1 MTKKTPSLVR
11 QQQIL
16 NAALEIIAT
25 QGLAN
30 LNMADLAL
38 AINVTPSNLYRHYK
52 NKAAILDAVLT
63 HLQKHIDQN
72 LTFADQY
79 ADDPLKKIHHA
90 LYLHAQMARA
100 NPVLLQIMVTG
111 KHYDK
116 AKEIQTI
123 LEGYRQ
129 RLCLWI
135 KEAQDM
141 DLIHASLSPESLFL
155 LFLGLIMPAAA
166 LLNMSID
173 SVDPVTHFETHWNTL
188 IHGLYIKNTI
198 PPNL

>member
-1 MTKKTPSLVR
+1 MTKKIPSLIR
-11 QQQIL
+11 QNQIL
-16 NAALEIIAT
+16 NAALNIIAT

-30 LNMADLAL
+30 LSMADLAL

-63 HLQKHIDQN
+63 HLQESIAQN
-72 LTFADQY
+72 LESADQY
-79 ADDPLKKIHHA
+79 ADDPLKKIHHT

-111 KHYDK
+111 RHYG
-116 AKEIQTI
+116 KEKEVQTI

-141 DLIHASLSPESLFL
+141 ELIHANQSPESIFL

-166 LLNMSID
+166 LLNMSINT
-173 SVDPVTHFETHWNTL
+173 VDPVTHFEVHWNTL
-188 IHGLYIKNTI
+188 MRGLYAK
-198 PPNL
+198 